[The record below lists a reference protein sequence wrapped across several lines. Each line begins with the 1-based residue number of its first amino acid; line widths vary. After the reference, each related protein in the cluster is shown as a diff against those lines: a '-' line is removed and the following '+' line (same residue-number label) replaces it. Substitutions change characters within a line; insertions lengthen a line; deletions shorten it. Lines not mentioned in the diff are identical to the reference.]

1 MKVFWRVA
9 IFQQLAGSFRECGA
23 IANRPCP
30 QPYARRFSHRTTLA
44 LALVLSSAF
53 AQPPPLKPF
62 SHKKHLAIGNIAPI
76 LAAAID
82 KGTYL
87 GNPADIRRHLNTT
100 NPCAACH
107 RGLEDSDHVS
117 KLNMPQMADCLVCH
131 SKIDPP
137 DSCTFCHVAG
147 AKFRPASHTTDFLD
161 KHNSKKAG
169 LDYQTCAV
177 CHGRKFMCMG
187 CHQS

>member
-1 MKVFWRVA
+1 
-9 IFQQLAGSFRECGA
+9 LAHFVQG
-23 IANRPCP
+23 P
-30 QPYARRFSHRTTLA
+30 LA
-44 LALVLSSAF
+44 LALTVSSVI
-53 AQPPPLKPF
+53 AQTPPLKPF

-87 GNPADIRRHLNTT
+87 GNPGDIRRHLNGT

-107 RGLEDSDHVS
+107 RGLEDSDHVG
-117 KLNMPQMADCLVCH
+117 KINMPQMADCLVCH

-137 DSCTFCHVAG
+137 DSCAFCHVAG

-161 KHNSKKAG
+161 KHNSKTAG
-169 LDYQTCAV
+169 LNYQTCAV